1 MYVWYVSVFLSCATY
16 RGGCLMRGRGCL
28 LNDQHLIPWA
38 RLYRVDALW
47 NILQFS
53 SWLASAIVL
62 CMYACMFLISNNY
75 FQASSKVFHQIIG
88 ICVSSDIAS
97 FFANLFF
104 LFHESKLQK
113 SIYNV
118 NNRLAR
124 KFGNIFIFINNHN
137 EIYFPEL
144 TLKKENSSHKETA
157 FLDLH
162 LHINEGQ
169 MQICLYDK
177 RNSYILKAV
186 SFLYKSS
193 SITSKTLLQPLVP
206 NYLGSAKQLPLWC
219 SLLKH
224 LRLFYAEYFGRGQ
237 TFQV

>member
-16 RGGCLMRGRGCL
+16 CGGCLMRGRGCL

-38 RLYRVDALW
+38 RLYRVDAMW

-137 EIYFPEL
+137 EIYSPEL
-144 TLKKENSSHKETA
+144 TLKKENSSHK
-157 FLDLH
+157 
-162 LHINEGQ
+162 GQ